1 MPNYSVLQRWQL
13 SLNVKQINV
22 FFVDADKQGPQFH
35 LPFECSLDGLF
46 LLEQDGE
53 RVVHRRLQNDRS

>member
-22 FFVDADKQGPQFH
+22 SFVDLDKQGPQFH

-53 RVVHRRLQNDRS
+53 RVVH